1 MAKLQNVRGT
11 YDLYGEAKRKMKKV
25 TSVGSEVVEK
35 YGFEEIETPIFE
47 FTEVFSRNLGET
59 SDVVTKEMY
68 CFEDR
73 GGESL
78 TLRPEGTAGVV
89 RSFVSEGMQQNLPVK
104 LYYSGPM
111 FRYERPQKGRQ
122 RQFTQFGCELLG
134 VETPQADIE
143 VIAMAYEFL
152 EKLGLT
158 GSVTVEINSL
168 GDRESRD
175 AYREKLVAYLKS
187 RYDELSEDSKTRLE
201 RNPLRVLDSKEE
213 CDKAVVEDAPLY
225 KDSLNE
231 ASSAF
236 FNAVLKGLD
245 NLGIKYKV
253 NDRLVRG
260 LDYYSHTVFELVT
273 DKLGSQGTVL
283 ESYPELIAREDRDIA
298 ASVKETLEK
307 KGIVFRM
314 NAKVQSVNRVEDKAI
329 VTFAD
334 SQTNEVFVLEADAVL
349 LATGRR
355 PNTKDLNLEVAGVEV
370 DVCGAIIVDEY
381 LKTTN
386 PNIRAVGDVKGGLQ
400 FTYISLDDYRIVR
413 EDLFGDKERRT
424 GDRNPVSYSVFIDPP
439 LSRIGLNEEEARRQN
454 RDIIVKKL
462 PVMAI
467 PRAKTLGETDGLLKA
482 IIDKNTGKILGCVLF
497 APDSGEVINTV
508 AVAMKTGQ
516 DYTFLRDFIFTH
528 PSMSEALNDLF
539 S

>member
-73 GGESL
+73 SGESL

-283 ESYPELIAREDRDIA
+283 AGGRYDGLVEQMGGGKVA
-298 ASVKETLEK
+298 
-307 KGIVFRM
+307 GIGW
-314 NAKVQSVNRVEDKAI
+314 ACGVERL
-329 VTFAD
+329 
-334 SQTNEVFVLEADAVL
+334 SMLLEADVSLPRPIAVIPVGEDVNDKAVEIAYQL
-349 LATGRR
+349 RRAGFRVEHGYSGNLKKRMMKANKVNAVKAVIIGSDELSKGEATL
-355 PNTKDLNLEVAGVEV
+355 KDL
-370 DVCGAIIVDEY
+370 
-381 LKTTN
+381 
-386 PNIRAVGDVKGGLQ
+386 
-400 FTYISLDDYRIVR
+400 
-413 EDLFGDKERRT
+413 
-424 GDRNPVSYSVFIDPP
+424 
-439 LSRIGLNEEEARRQN
+439 
-454 RDIIVKKL
+454 
-462 PVMAI
+462 
-467 PRAKTLGETDGLLKA
+467 
-482 IIDKNTGKILGCVLF
+482 
-497 APDSGEVINTV
+497 DSGAQKNV
-508 AVAMKTGQ
+508 ALDKIVEE
-516 DYTFLRDFIFTH
+516 LR
-528 PSMSEALNDLF
+528 
-539 S
+539 

>member
-25 TSVGSEVVEK
+25 VSEGAAVVEK

-104 LYYSGPM
+104 LYYAGPM

-168 GDRESRD
+168 GDQESRD
-175 AYREKLVAYLKS
+175 AYREKLVAYLKG
-187 RYDELSEDSKTRLE
+187 RYDELSEDSRNRLE

-213 CDKAVVEDAPLY
+213 CDKAVVADAPLY

-231 ASSAF
+231 ASSSF
-236 FNAVLKGLD
+236 FAAVLKGLD
-245 NLGIKYKV
+245 SLGIKYKV

-283 ESYPELIAREDRDIA
+283 AGGRYDGLVEQMGGGKVA
-298 ASVKETLEK
+298 
-307 KGIVFRM
+307 GIGW
-314 NAKVQSVNRVEDKAI
+314 ACGVERL
-329 VTFAD
+329 
-334 SQTNEVFVLEADAVL
+334 SMLLEADVSLPRPIAVIPVGEDVSDKAVEIAYML
-349 LATGRR
+349 RKAGFRVEHSYSGNLKKRMMKANKANAVKAVIIGSDELAKNEVTL
-355 PNTKDLNLEVAGVEV
+355 KDLDNGEQKTVA
-370 DVCGAIIVDEY
+370 
-381 LKTTN
+381 LN
-386 PNIRAVGDVKGGLQ
+386 
-400 FTYISLDDYRIVR
+400 RIV
-413 EDLFGDKERRT
+413 
-424 GDRNPVSYSVFIDPP
+424 
-439 LSRIGLNEEEARRQN
+439 EE
-454 RDIIVKKL
+454 IK
-462 PVMAI
+462 
-467 PRAKTLGETDGLLKA
+467 
-482 IIDKNTGKILGCVLF
+482 
-497 APDSGEVINTV
+497 
-508 AVAMKTGQ
+508 
-516 DYTFLRDFIFTH
+516 
-528 PSMSEALNDLF
+528 
-539 S
+539 